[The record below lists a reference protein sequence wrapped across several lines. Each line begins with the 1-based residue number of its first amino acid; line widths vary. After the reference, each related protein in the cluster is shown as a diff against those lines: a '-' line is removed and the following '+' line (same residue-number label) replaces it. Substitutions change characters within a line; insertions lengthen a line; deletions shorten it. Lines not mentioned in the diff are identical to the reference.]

1 MGKKIVII
9 GSGSLVFSKT
19 LTIDCLSYDHLKD
32 SHFALVDIDED
43 RLKYS
48 GQIVDRIINDN
59 DLKNA
64 SYSMHTDRKEAL
76 QDADAVI
83 IAILVGG
90 YEPIALETDIPM
102 KYGVDISVGDTL
114 SPGGV
119 MRCLRTLPVLIE
131 IAKDI
136 VEICP
141 NAWALN
147 YTNPMAM
154 LTWGMQKAVPE
165 LKIVG
170 LCHSVQGG
178 AKLWAKRLGI
188 DSEEINFECAGINHQ
203 AWYTKFEHNGKDLLP
218 EIRKKCVEQKIW
230 NGETSKM
237 EILKH
242 FGYPVSEGAAHVS
255 EYSAWFRKRPELV
268 QRYGHRDDNH
278 WNGMHGLIKEIYD
291 RPDWK
296 DKMKEMANR
305 DVKYELKR
313 SHEYGSMI
321 ISALFGGEDE
331 VIYGNVMNNGHIDNL
346 PRESNVEVA
355 CHVSKN
361 GIKPIHY
368 GNLPSQLAA
377 INIMQISV
385 QKLAV
390 EAALEVNPEKVFN
403 AIAMD
408 PLTGAVLDL
417 DSIRDMTIELMEA
430 HKQWIPAFNDKKLEA
445 KPQLDYVK
453 EAGNEW
459 IVDSA
464 EENINS

>member
-1 MGKKIVII
+1 MSKKIVII
-9 GSGSLVFSKT
+9 GSGSLVFSRT

-48 GQIVDRIINDN
+48 GQIVDRIIKDN
-59 DLKNA
+59 DLTA
-64 SYSMHTDRKEAL
+64 TYSMHTDRKEAL
-76 QDADAVI
+76 EGADAVI
-83 IAILVGG
+83 ISILTGG

-119 MRCLRTLPVLIE
+119 MRCLRTLPVLID
-131 IAKDI
+131 IAKD
-136 VEICP
+136 VVDICP
-141 NAWALN
+141 EAWVLN
-147 YTNPMAM
+147 YTNPMSM
-154 LTWGMQKAVPE
+154 LCWGMLKAVPGIK
-165 LKIVG
+165 LVG

-178 AKLWAKRLGI
+178 IKHWAKRM
-188 DSEEINFECAGINHQ
+188 EIPLEDINYECAGINHE
-203 AWYTKFEHNGKDLLP
+203 AWYTRVECNGEDLLP
-218 EIRKKCVEQKIW
+218 RMRAMTTDQKVW

-237 EILKH
+237 EIFKH
-242 FGYPVSEGAAHVS
+242 FGYPVTEGAAHVS
-255 EYSAWFRKRPELV
+255 EYSPWFRKRPDLV
-268 QRYGHRDDNH
+268 QRYCHRDDNH

-296 DKMKEMANR
+296 EKMKEMAER

-321 ISALFGGEDE
+321 IAALFGGESS
-331 VIYGNVMNNGHIDNL
+331 VIYGNVMNDGLIDNL
-346 PRESNVEVA
+346 PRESCVEVA
-355 CHVSKN
+355 CFVDKN
-361 GIKPIHY
+361 GIQPIHY
-368 GNLPSQLAA
+368 GTLPSPLAA
-377 INIMQISV
+377 INSMQISV

-390 EAALEVNPEKVFN
+390 EAALETDPEKVFQ

-417 DSIRDMTIELMEA
+417 DDIRAMTRELMQAQKE
-430 HKQWIPAFNDKKLEA
+430 WIPAFAERPLEDKPK
-445 KPQLDYVK
+445 LDYVK